1 MNRLTLAVA
10 GSRKTQSIVDACAT
24 GATGVRRLALT
35 FTQTGQAELEGRLR
49 QACAPGTAPEVMG
62 RFAFL
67 LRHCIRPYLPLKYSG
82 QRLRGLNFEGVPVGG
97 MYASGVSRYFDSE
110 GRAYRLHLSKLA
122 SDVSQASHGAVVDRL
137 SHIYDEIYIDEVQ
150 DLTGCDLHIVKQ
162 LMDSSGIDIFMVGD
176 VRQSVFDTNPQ
187 DPNLK
192 QYRGVNMLD
201 WFELYRTAGLLDVQ
215 HNAETWRANQA
226 IADFSDTLF
235 PTQFSFE
242 PTVSRQTDMTVHH
255 GVFAITEGDAQAYL
269 LAHNPQPLRDSI
281 ATARDVDLPFRNFGK
296 VKGLTF
302 DRVLIYPTR
311 PIAKFLTDGT
321 ELAPKTACGLYVA
334 VTRAKHSVAFVV
346 PDPSATGLQTW
357 TSTVS

>member
-24 GATGVRRLALT
+24 GPLGVRRLALT
-35 FTQTGQAELEGRLR
+35 FTQTGQAELESRLR
-49 QACAPGTAPEVMG
+49 QACAPGATPEVMG
-62 RFAFL
+62 WFAFL
-67 LRHCIRPYLPLKYSG
+67 LRHCIRPYLPLKYPG
-82 QRLRGLNFEGVPVGG
+82 LRLRGLNIDGVPVGG
-97 MYASGVSRYFDSE
+97 MYASGASRYFDSE

-122 SDVSQASHGAVVDRL
+122 YDVSQASGGAVVDRL

-162 LMDSSGIDIFMVGD
+162 LMDASGIHVYMVGD

-192 QYRGVNMLD
+192 QYRGVSMLD
-201 WFELYRTAGLLDVQ
+201 WFEIHRISGLLDVQ
-215 HNAETWRANQA
+215 HNSETWRANQA

-235 PTQFSFE
+235 PTQFSFAS
-242 PTVSRQTDMTVHH
+242 TVSNQTDVTEHD
-255 GVFAITEGDAQAYL
+255 GVFAITKAQVEAYL
-269 LAHNPQPLRDSI
+269 LAFSPQPLRDSI
-281 ATARDVDLPFRNFGK
+281 ATARNIELPFHNFGK

-311 PIAKFLTDGT
+311 PITNFLTSGT
-321 ELAPKTACGLYVA
+321 ELAPKTARLAGC
-334 VTRAKHSVAFVV
+334 T
-346 PDPSATGLQTW
+346 
-357 TSTVS
+357 

>member
-24 GATGVRRLALT
+24 GALGVRRLALT
-35 FTQTGQAELEGRLR
+35 FTQTGQAELESRLR
-49 QACAPGTAPEVMG
+49 QACAPGAAPEVMG
-62 RFAFL
+62 WFAFL
-67 LRHCIRPYLPLKYSG
+67 LRHCIRPYLPLKYAG
-82 QRLRGLNFEGVPVGG
+82 QRLHGLNFEGVPVGG
-97 MYASGVSRYFDSE
+97 MYATGVSRYFDSE

-122 SDVSQASHGAVVDRL
+122 YDVSQASGGAVIDRI
-137 SHIYDEIYIDEVQ
+137 SHIYDEVYIDEVQ

-162 LMDSSGIDIFMVGD
+162 LMDASGIHVHMVGD

-201 WFELYRTAGLLDVQ
+201 WFETHRTSGLLEVQ
-215 HNAETWRANQA
+215 HNTETWRANQA

-235 PTQFSFE
+235 PAQFSFA
-242 PTVSRQTDMTVHH
+242 PTVSKQTDVTGHD
-255 GVFAITEGDAQAYL
+255 GVFAITDGDVATYL
-269 LAHNPQPLRDSI
+269 LTYGPQPLRDRI
-281 ATARDVDLPFRNFGK
+281 ATARNVELPFRNFGK

-311 PIAKFLTDGT
+311 PITDFLINGT
-321 ELAPKTACGLYVA
+321 ELAPRTACGLYVA
-334 VTRAKHSVAFVV
+334 VTRARHSVAVVV
-346 PDPSATGLQTW
+346 PDPSATALQRW
-357 TSTVS
+357 SSIIK